1 MKWTLLYIDDLP
13 LNIECYRD
21 LLEPNFHVIGTHKI
35 SEVPQ
40 LLSQEPY
47 HGIMLDIHMP
57 TIDGFDLY
65 EQICAHQSYN
75 GCPVFFISG
84 DASLENKMKSYEKGG
99 VDFIPRDLKYDE
111 LQSRLVNKIRLFQQ
125 TSTKIS
131 FGNLT
136 LDIEA
141 LNLSVNGKMID
152 LTLNEYKILLTIL
165 RALPAPIKRSEV
177 MTTIWGN
184 DPIKPGTVNTHLTNL
199 RSKVEE
205 WDYTIKVKDELI
217 CLVK

>member
-1 MKWTLLYIDDLP
+1 MKWNLLYIDDLP
-13 LNIECYRD
+13 LNIECFRD
-21 LLEPNFHVIGTHKI
+21 LLEPNFHVYGTHEI
-35 SEVPQ
+35 SAVPT
-40 LLSQEPY
+40 LLGQTPF

-57 TIDGFDLY
+57 SIDGFDLY
-65 EQICAHQSYN
+65 EQICAHPNYN

-111 LQSRLVNKIRLFQQ
+111 LLSRLLNKIRLYQQ
-125 TSTKIS
+125 TSTKLS
-131 FGNLT
+131 FGNLF
-136 LDIEA
+136 LDVEA
-141 LNLSVNGKMID
+141 LSLSVNRKMVD

-177 MTTIWGN
+177 MSTIWGN

-199 RSKVEE
+199 RSKVSE
-205 WDYTIKVKDELI
+205 WDYTIKVKDEMI
-217 CLVK
+217 YLVK